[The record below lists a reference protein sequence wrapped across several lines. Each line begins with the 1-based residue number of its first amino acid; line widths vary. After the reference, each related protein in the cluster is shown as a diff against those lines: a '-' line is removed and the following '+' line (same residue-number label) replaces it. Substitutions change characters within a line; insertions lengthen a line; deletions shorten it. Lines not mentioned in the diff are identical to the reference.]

1 MDIST
6 TSYSRARRS
15 TARIN
20 KRYDEQDYVLVS
32 FPQLNKHSIVPAA
45 SVNIDPLDKQNGSIK
60 TFVSRKYLRIIG
72 SGPKEVMKERASR
85 YAASAGS
92 EEVELVPDVQED
104 NENQGINK
112 DDDDYSPPS
121 MRRTTKEIKKRVMTS
136 EQSESQTEILSSNIN
151 DQPVTTDVYSGSP
164 SSC

>member
-1 MDIST
+1 
-6 TSYSRARRS
+6 
-15 TARIN
+15 
-20 KRYDEQDYVLVS
+20 
-32 FPQLNKHSIVPAA
+32 
-45 SVNIDPLDKQNGSIK
+45 
-60 TFVSRKYLRIIG
+60 
-72 SGPKEVMKERASR
+72 MKERASR

-164 SSC
+164 SSCLLKKNTLVDRQLNFDRLYSSPTKTKRNYKDNDDNNESSLSGSDETDIER